1 VSFYSSYS
9 TPPAI
14 APGWHSGVLPLNQT
28 REQTRD
34 QIRSILG
41 MPVIL
46 DSLVEITVA
55 MNTIADLSPEAITR
69 IEALLAEHKTLITSQ
84 VAAQSRA
91 AWDGAAPLKRADVL
105 EYDTSL
111 LARGDWAAAQTQGL
125 VARQR
130 VIELDIKKALGMNTI
145 NSSTLTAN
153 LYRS

>member
-1 VSFYSSYS
+1 
-9 TPPAI
+9 
-14 APGWHSGVLPLNQT
+14 
-28 REQTRD
+28 
-34 QIRSILG
+34 